1 MNHNIEPTS
10 SRLEKFFEPFAIKQE
25 QENFRDIMQSI
36 RDGIDFRGTNL
47 WVLIFAILIASIG
60 LNVNSS
66 IFLIGA
72 MLISPL
78 MGPIIGIGIAIG
90 VNDSALLRRSVRN
103 FFFSIAVSLIASMA
117 YFLVTPISDAHS
129 ELLARTSPNIYDV
142 LIALFGGLA
151 GVLAITS
158 QKKGNVIP
166 GAAIATSLIPPLC
179 TAGYGIALGKS
190 AFIFGALY
198 LFFINAVFIALAA
211 FLMSRILR
219 FPYREFPDD
228 HEKRRSRQVIILFV
242 LLALI
247 PSIYFGHDMVKQQ
260 NFTNAANR
268 FIDHETQFP
277 DNYLLR
283 KNIDAKSGS
292 IELIY
297 GGKPITEEQINAV
310 KNRLE
315 IYGLDAAHLN
325 IRQGFSSLLYE
336 TPNNEPQTN
345 THIIKIEELTA
356 ELARQEKALQSIE
369 TEKIHHTQDS
379 QTLFAELEALSPEI
393 VSLFWQSGEL
403 YSSGASE
410 PLEMIFIDMDRE
422 IDSKQQSILTA
433 WIKKRVQ
440 NDQVRVLFFL
450 KNNTNPERESS
461 ESIIP
466 EEETVDQETI
476 TPENNE

>member
-1 MNHNIEPTS
+1 
-10 SRLEKFFEPFAIKQE
+10 
-25 QENFRDIMQSI
+25 
-36 RDGIDFRGTNL
+36 
-47 WVLIFAILIASIG
+47 
-60 LNVNSS
+60 
-66 IFLIGA
+66 
-72 MLISPL
+72 
-78 MGPIIGIGIAIG
+78 
-90 VNDSALLRRSVRN
+90 
-103 FFFSIAVSLIASMA
+103 
-117 YFLVTPISDAHS
+117 
-129 ELLARTSPNIYDV
+129 
-142 LIALFGGLA
+142 
-151 GVLAITS
+151 
-158 QKKGNVIP
+158 
-166 GAAIATSLIPPLC
+166 
-179 TAGYGIALGKS
+179 
-190 AFIFGALY
+190 
-198 LFFINAVFIALAA
+198 
-211 FLMSRILR
+211 
-219 FPYREFPDD
+219 
-228 HEKRRSRQVIILFV
+228 
-242 LLALI
+242 
-247 PSIYFGHDMVKQQ
+247 MVKQQ

-268 FIDHETQFP
+268 FIDHEAQFP

-315 IYGLDAAHLN
+315 IYGLDAARLN

-422 IDSKQQSILTA
+422 IDSMQQSILTA
-433 WIKKRVQ
+433 WIKKRIQ

-461 ESIIP
+461 ESIIS
-466 EEETVDQETI
+466 EEETVGQETI